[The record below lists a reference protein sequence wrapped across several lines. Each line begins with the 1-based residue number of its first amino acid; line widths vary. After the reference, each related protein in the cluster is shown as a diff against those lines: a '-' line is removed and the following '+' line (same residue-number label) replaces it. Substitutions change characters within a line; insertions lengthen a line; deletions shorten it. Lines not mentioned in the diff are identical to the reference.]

1 MTSVQEITG
10 YWLGLC
16 RKPPVV
22 QVMQP
27 GFGFPAGNTVAGTP
41 DGGGGSGAGSVR
53 RGIGAAIS
61 GMKTLCQNRQLLWF
75 TLFAGLVLAGN
86 AIGHGAF
93 WYLDRI
99 LQPNTMVYYIQ
110 DFVLAFATLSGLVFL
125 LAGLLLSISSK
136 KESPASFFAGL
147 MQAKKYL
154 KTLLVWSLVLTLA
167 ALLLDRAYVY
177 ITGLFPH
184 QLHFIYTIGGG
195 FFVDTIQQFPFN
207 WTLDWN
213 MLTEVPGYGGRSL
226 LLLVYPFGV
235 LETLH
240 FLIIAL
246 VLFILTPF
254 VVPQIVLG
262 QKTVREAVIGS
273 FALLKKSWAGVVACV
288 LFLAA
293 IVAGAFLVH
302 VLLQA
307 ASGIIDPYNTV
318 VFHPP
323 VTWIALALLY
333 NLALLTVAFV
343 LATAGGIALLCLYRS
358 AQPGQETESA
368 NRGPVP

>member
-1 MTSVQEITG
+1 MTMVSEDLQE
-10 YWLGLC
+10 WLGLC

-27 GFGFPAGNTVAGTP
+27 GFGFPAGNTFAGTP
-41 DGGGGSGAGSVR
+41 DGSGGSGSGSVR

-75 TLFAGLVLAGN
+75 ALLAALVLAGN
-86 AIGHGAF
+86 AIGHAAF
-93 WYLDRI
+93 WYLDRF
-99 LQPNTMVYYIQ
+99 LQPDTAGLSTLIYYLQ
-110 DFVLAFATLSGLVFL
+110 DFFLAFATLFLLVFL
-125 LAGLLLSISSK
+125 LAGLLLGTSAK
-136 KESPASFFAGL
+136 AGTPASFFAGL
-147 MQAKKYL
+147 TQAKKYL
-154 KTLLVWSLVLTLA
+154 GALLVWSLVLALA

-177 ITGLFPH
+177 ITGWFPY
-184 QLHFIYTIGGG
+184 QLHFIYTIGDG

-213 MLTEVPGYGGRSL
+213 MLTELPGYGGRSL
-226 LLLVYPFGV
+226 LLMVYPFGV

-240 FLIIAL
+240 FLVIAL

-262 QKTVREAVIGS
+262 QKSVREAVAGS
-273 FALLKKSWAGVVACV
+273 FALLKKSWAGIAACV

-302 VLLQA
+302 MLLQA
-307 ASGIIDPYNTV
+307 ASGIIDPWNTV
-318 VFHPP
+318 IFHPP
-323 VTWIALALLY
+323 ATWIALALAY
-333 NLALLTVAFV
+333 NIALLTVAFV

-358 AQPGQETESA
+358 TQPGPA
-368 NRGPVP
+368 PAD